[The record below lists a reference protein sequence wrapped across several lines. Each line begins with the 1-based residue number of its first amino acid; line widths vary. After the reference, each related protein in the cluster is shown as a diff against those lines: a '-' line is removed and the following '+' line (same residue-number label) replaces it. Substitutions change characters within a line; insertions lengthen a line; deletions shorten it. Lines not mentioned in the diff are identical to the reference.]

1 MKTKKLLITIVA
13 LMMCVALSFTLCACN
28 DPQTSSTLTSS
39 TNDTANDPL
48 WSTAIYSSDTTIGE
62 GEKTIKLDVVAG
74 QKSITLTINT
84 DAITLED
91 ALKSAKLIE
100 GEESE
105 YGFFIKKVNG
115 IEADFDKDQ
124 TYWAISQSGE
134 YMSSG
139 VSTITIKSGDHYELK
154 RTK

>member
-39 TNDTANDPL
+39 TNDTASDPL